1 MDDPNRCS
9 GRGEDGRQCIC
20 KRVGE
25 TYTDGHRTL
34 CSNCGHIESA
44 HPEAPKEAGSLIR
57 RFQAKGK
64 LGNVSLKHL
73 TPKATVQEA
82 EAETVNGLKK
92 RKPSATDT
100 EPEAPKKKKTKPVEK
115 AAQGERVEVG
125 QIVILVCGTHG
136 ACGDR
141 RLLKTKVPDA
151 HQLDRMRKYKLAI
164 TSTPDKPLA
173 VYTNW
178 STDECTSYFSGI
190 FDDAFPYIQS
200 QTYKKDLQFSPD
212 VAAQKWLAVIKAK
225 QSLSLASD
233 EHPTGSLLALHCKRK
248 GHGAAERV
256 LYIATKV
263 EIPEKRY
270 KNWQL
275 GPESDSPE
283 EDGSDYDMLDSD
295 GATPRKPSSKAR
307 GKAPQRSKSPLVK
320 VENFDASL
328 SDMKE
333 AAKRRTRLSTHSI
346 RRKKFRAPEDSGD
359 EGPVMFE
366 ISDSDSDS
374 NNFPD
379 PSTLLATA
387 WKPSDSGDAETE
399 PTASASAALPLFTP
413 LLSPPGDLWENDFPY
428 DPPSPTVGN
437 ISSTSSAWTSTASLI
452 SNDAD
457 TNVHHPLL
465 STATA
470 VQALPAPPSQS
481 ASTVLPIFGQPG
493 FFSAIASSSNPT
505 VVAASSSSVATSPAI
520 PTSATVAATS
530 AFTKRSAKGRVL
542 SNPWLRK

>member
-9 GRGEDGRQCIC
+9 GKGEDGHQCIC
-20 KRVGE
+20 KR
-25 TYTDGHRTL
+25 
-34 CSNCGHIESA
+34 
-44 HPEAPKEAGSLIR
+44 AGSLIR
-57 RFQAKGK
+57 RFQANGK

-73 TPKATVQEA
+73 TPKATVKEA
-82 EAETVNGLKK
+82 EAETANGLKK

-115 AAQGERVEVG
+115 AAQAERVEVG

-136 ACGDR
+136 ACGER
-141 RLLKTKVPDA
+141 HLSQSKVPDA
-151 HQLDRMRKYKLAI
+151 HQLDKMRKYKLAI

-178 STDECTSYFSGI
+178 STDDCTSYFSGL
-190 FDDAFPYIQS
+190 FDDAFLYIQS

-212 VAAQKWLAVIKAK
+212 IAAQKWLAVIKAK

-263 EIPEKRY
+263 EITEKCY
-270 KNWQL
+270 KNWKL
-275 GPESDSPE
+275 APESDSPE
-283 EDGSDYDMLDSD
+283 EEEGSDYDMLDSN
-295 GATPRKPSSKAR
+295 GATPRKP
-307 GKAPQRSKSPLVK
+307 GTVVK
-320 VENFDASL
+320 VENFDAGL

-346 RRKKFRAPEDSGD
+346 RRKKFRAPDNSGD

-366 ISDSDSDS
+366 VSDSDSDS
-374 NNFPD
+374 NSFPD

-387 WKPSDSGDAETE
+387 RKSSNSGDAEAE

-413 LLSPPGDLWENDFPY
+413 LLSPPSDLWENDFPY
-428 DPPSPTVGN
+428 DPPSPSVGN
-437 ISSTSSAWTSTASLI
+437 TSATSSAWTSTASLI
-452 SNDAD
+452 STASHDAD
-457 TNVHHPLL
+457 TTVHHPLL
-465 STATA
+465 STAMA
-470 VQALPAPPSQS
+470 IQPAQSPSPAFQ
-481 ASTVLPIFGQPG
+481 LFGQAG
-493 FFSAIASSSNPT
+493 IFSAPASSNPT
-505 VVAASSSSVATSPAI
+505 VAAAGSS
-520 PTSATVAATS
+520 
-530 AFTKRSAKGRVL
+530 
-542 SNPWLRK
+542 N